1 MPGLYILFFAGLIIY
16 SVFKY
21 LKILDKVLII
31 NESEG
36 FLKSVTTNFKSIQS
50 SVYLMNY
57 LGFFWFI
64 ISGKYKKIKYSNELM
79 LHLHE
84 ARKHLIFQQI
94 CSASLVLITTIVMII
109 KRTSVN

>member
-50 SVYLMNY
+50 R
-57 LGFFWFI
+57 G
-64 ISGKYKKIKYSNELM
+64 
-79 LHLHE
+79 
-84 ARKHLIFQQI
+84 
-94 CSASLVLITTIVMII
+94 C
-109 KRTSVN
+109 